1 MATPADNLRPLPGVD
16 LRRSTRIER
25 AVPLIISGHNRLG
38 QQFQERTSAVSLNLH
53 GCRYPSRH
61 DYRIGTWV
69 TLQIAEPRAEMKSP
83 LIRAMVRSIHTPR
96 SPRDLYQIGVEL
108 ETPAN
113 VWGIPAPPEDWVRP
127 RGEKGAMMQFGAAV
141 APAREPATAAPK
153 LVATPAPAPPEPRN
167 AEVVAAPPPPAPARA
182 AKIEAAG
189 ESTPAKPRVVITPD
203 MLISALQGKLQQA
216 AERAV
221 QTALTMQVHEAVKK
235 ALGAIDGACR
245 ASVRQIEESAARRVD
260 TLVRSAREEIAG
272 QLKARVA
279 ELQTGRSEQIETY
292 RGQAE
297 ETVERLEKLAADAR
311 RDLAETQRFVEK
323 ITRELEPQIRARLED
338 SVGRATTEF
347 QGSAA
352 RISDRQLVRLMEES
366 QGVTRE
372 ASSQMEARAA
382 EARSLLQGAASV
394 TLDEFRRQAAVQ
406 AELAISETKQ
416 RVESS
421 LASLDAENRAA
432 CEARRHTLE
441 SDVARAAEQSTEQFR
456 KAIKAFLYSCLVAA
470 VSAVDEH
477 TQTTLDG
484 LVKNDGSILQE
495 IGGPSRSGENGE
507 SAENRTDLL
516 PR

>member
-1 MATPADNLRPLPGVD
+1 
-16 LRRSTRIER
+16 
-25 AVPLIISGHNRLG
+25 
-38 QQFQERTSAVSLNLH
+38 
-53 GCRYPSRH
+53 
-61 DYRIGTWV
+61 
-69 TLQIAEPRAEMKSP
+69 
-83 LIRAMVRSIHTPR
+83 
-96 SPRDLYQIGVEL
+96 
-108 ETPAN
+108 
-113 VWGIPAPPEDWVRP
+113 
-127 RGEKGAMMQFGAAV
+127 MQFGMAV
-141 APAREPATAAPK
+141 APAREPRSDRGEPATAAPK

-167 AEVVAAPPPPAPARA
+167 AEVVAALPPPAPARA
-182 AKIEAAG
+182 AKTEAAG

-221 QTALTMQVHEAVKK
+221 QTALTMQVNEAVKK

-245 ASVRQIEESAARRVD
+245 ASMRQIEESAARRVD

-272 QLKARVA
+272 QLKRVA
-279 ELQTGRSEQIETY
+279 ELQSGRNEQIETY
-292 RGQAE
+292 RGQTE

-338 SVGRATTEF
+338 SLGRLTGEF
-347 QGSAA
+347 EGSAA
-352 RISDRQLVRLMEES
+352 RVSDRQLVRLMEES

-372 ASSQMEARAA
+372 ASSQIEARAA

-484 LVKNDGSILQE
+484 LGKNDGSILQE

-507 SAENRTDLL
+507 STENRTDLL